1 MLVTVEPTPDPE
13 VGVTFQVDELGI
25 NETATTSAGVATF
38 SIGVVTASN
47 NSLWDATIQ
56 IGANMRAAAT
66 AQAVET
72 NGATSIGVTVS
83 GGQVT
88 YCAPTGGGT
97 GTGTVTS
104 VTGTAPINV
113 ASGTSTPVVSLED
126 VSPTSAGA
134 FTNADITVDAK
145 GRVTVAATGST
156 QASSLLGPVLFDAKN
171 DTGVTITKGSVVYI
185 DGISGNTPTVALA
198 DANDAA
204 KMPAFGLAY
213 ADLAAAATGSIITF
227 GDITNVDTD
236 GFVLDNPLYVSTTPG
251 VLTQTKPAGETSL
264 IQNIG
269 LVTRV
274 QQSSGRIK
282 VTGAGRS
289 NDTPNLDDG
298 NIFIGNASNQVTTAA
313 LSTLTG
319 VTSVTGTA
327 PISVTTGATP
337 VVSHDTALANSGLY
351 NYIFQLGT
359 DVYGHITSIIGQ
371 DAATFRSGLGL
382 KDSATTEMGTTAGKI
397 VQLDAVTAKLP
408 AVDGSQLTNLPGG
421 GSTDWKWDPESTTY
435 IRIFDD
441 FFGQGTDDVT
451 GYDSGSA
458 TRFAAM
464 TRSGGFWKSWISND
478 TFENTGFDLRGFI
491 RSETDTSTSGRC
503 LWTVP
508 QCVNNSPSDG
518 DEAMIEVNI
527 KPTVDVAGSSTAQ
540 WWISIFRNDNN
551 QSGTTT
557 ESSMNYGDLAKFGLA
572 AEGANTNWF
581 SYSYDNAGTAGSP
594 TETDL
599 GASYPISET
608 TFTRVG
614 LHYKYVSA
622 STKYVCKAFINGT
635 QVATFDITTGTGAP
649 YIQGGIYNNST
660 GAVHSCLWDYA
671 VLQYTAPTVTWKNIT
686 AV

>member
-1 MLVTVEPTPDPE
+1 MNVTLSPDP
-13 VGVTFQVDELGI
+13 GGSPTVTFQVDGLGI
-25 NETATTSAGVATF
+25 SESAIASAGTATF
-38 SIGVVTASN
+38 SITAVVADN
-47 NSLWDATIQ
+47 NTIWDATLQ
-56 IGANMRAAAT
+56 VDSNTAVEAAV
-66 AQAVET
+66 QAVET
-72 NGATSIGVTVS
+72 NEAQAIGVTLS
-83 GGQVT
+83 STDVT
-88 YCAPTGGGT
+88 YCSPLAGGGGT
-97 GTGTVTS
+97 GTVT
-104 VTGTAPINV
+104 N
-113 ASGTSTPVVSLED
+113 
-126 VSPTSAGA
+126 
-134 FTNADITVDAK
+134 
-145 GRVTVAATGST
+145 
-156 QASSLLGPVLFDAKN
+156 
-171 DTGVTITKGSVVYI
+171 
-185 DGISGNTPTVALA
+185 
-198 DANDAA
+198 
-204 KMPAFGLAY
+204 
-213 ADLAAAATGSIITF
+213 
-227 GDITNVDTD
+227 
-236 GFVLDNPLYVSTTPG
+236 
-251 VLTQTKPAGETSL
+251 
-264 IQNIG
+264 
-269 LVTRV
+269 
-274 QQSSGRIK
+274 
-282 VTGAGRS
+282 
-289 NDTPNLDDG
+289 
-298 NIFIGNASNQVTTAA
+298 
-313 LSTLTG
+313 
-319 VTSVTGTA
+319 VTGTA
-327 PISVTTGATP
+327 PISVATGTTTP
-337 VVSHDTALANSGLY
+337 VVSLDADGITTGKIADEAVTNGKIADLTIQTGKIADGAITAAKLADTS
-351 NYIFQLGT
+351 
-359 DVYGHITSIIGQ
+359 VTSITGGSLIDVDQATGVVEVSHAAKALTGSATPFPSSITV
-371 DAATFRSGLGL
+371 DAFGHVIATGISKVPLEPSNNLSDLASAATARTNLGL
-382 KDSATTEMGTTAGKI
+382 TIGTTAGDI
-397 VQLDAVTAKLP
+397 VALDGTAKLP

-458 TRFAAM
+458 TRFAAL
-464 TRSGGFWKSWISND
+464 TRSGGYWKSWISND

-491 RSETDTSTSGRC
+491 RSETTTSATGRC

-551 QSGTTT
+551 QTGDST
-557 ESSMNYGDLAKFGLA
+557 ESSMNYSDLAKFGLA

-594 TETDL
+594 TETNL

-649 YIQGGIYNNST
+649 YIQGGIYNNGT